1 MARTSIVGPAGILNK
16 STQNCY
22 QLIMAEYKLEVTTGN
37 MTYAGTFDHVFATLI
52 GTGGKSEQTELDN
65 YGVDFK
71 TGMTGIYTVKTS
83 LSLGKLL
90 LVKLEKDP
98 FLVLPEDKWYCSKV
112 VVTTPE
118 GEVVLFPCYR
128 WISRGELVELRGGRA
143 VKIFEE
149 DDPVLIE
156 NRQKELILKR
166 NLYQWEIDDPKLPHV
181 SHFKD
186 VSELPAEVSF
196 STSRIMETL
205 YTKSITRAEL
215 MFKGMLGSK
224 EEWENIEDMK
234 TMYWSKTTA
243 IWEYVAEHWK
253 EDDFYGFQFLNGFST
268 NVIER
273 CSELP
278 QNFPVTEEMVK
289 PFLEGGSSLRK
300 EMEKGNIFLCDYER
314 MDGLPTRM
322 YHGQSLHVTGG
333 LCLFYMNPGNKLRPI
348 AIQLHQ
354 QPSKENPIFLP
365 SDSETDWL
373 LAKIFIKNAD
383 VMQHQLVY
391 HFMRTHHVAEVFT
404 VATLRSLP
412 VIHPLYK
419 LLIPHVRYTL
429 QINTMARKVIVGP
442 TGILNTT
449 SLGYDGM
456 RELMRRSL
464 SELTYSSLCLPE
476 NIAARGLESI
486 SNFYCRDD
494 GLKLWDVISSFVKSV
509 VEYYYPSDSEVCK
522 DTELQDWISEIFTH
536 GFLGDKASGFPA
548 SFHTVKE
555 VTKFITMV
563 IFTVSAQH
571 AAANNG
577 QFDYCWGPNGS
588 LLLRKPP
595 PTTKG
600 ESSMKTILETL
611 PNVGETVKFSALGW
625 ILSKN
630 YTDMV
635 PLGTYPDERF
645 DEPAPKQ
652 MIKDFQAE
660 LSCLSEAIT
669 ERNSQLKVPYS
680 YLNPN
685 EIENSI
691 TI

>member
-1 MARTSIVGPAGILNK
+1 
-16 STQNCY
+16 
-22 QLIMAEYKLEVTTGN
+22 MAEYKLEVTTGN
-37 MTYAGTFDHVFATLI
+37 MTNAGTFDHMFVTLI
-52 GTGGKSEQTELDN
+52 GTGGKSERTELDN
-65 YGVDFK
+65 YGADFK

-90 LVKLEKDP
+90 LVKVEKDP
-98 FLVLPEDKWYCSKV
+98 FLVLPEDEWYCSKI

-156 NRQKELILKR
+156 NRQKELSLKR
-166 NLYQWEIDDPKLPHV
+166 NLYQWEINDPKLPHI

-196 STSRIMETL
+196 SASRLMETL
-205 YTKSITRAEL
+205 YTKNITRAEL
-215 MFKGMLGSK
+215 MFKGTLGSK
-224 EEWENIEDMK
+224 EEWENFEDMK
-234 TMYWSKTTA
+234 TMFWSKTTT
-243 IWEYVAEHWK
+243 IWEYVAQHWN
-253 EDDFYGFQFLNGFST
+253 EDDFYGFQFLNGFDT
-268 NVIER
+268 NVIKR

-278 QNFPVTEEMVK
+278 QNFTVTEEMVK

-300 EMEKGNIFLCDYER
+300 EMEKGNIFLCDYEK

-322 YHGQSLHVTGG
+322 YDGQSLHVTGG
-333 LCLFYMNPGNKLRPI
+333 FCLFYMNPENKLRPI

-373 LAKIFIKNAD
+373 LAKMFIKNAHM
-383 VMQHQLVY
+383 MQHQLVY

-404 VATLRSLP
+404 VATVRSLP

-429 QINTMARKVIVGP
+429 QINTMARKSIVGP
-442 TGILNTT
+442 AGILNKT
-449 SLGYDGM
+449 SLGFEGM
-456 RELMRRSL
+456 MELMRRSL

-486 SNFYCRDD
+486 PNFYYRDD
-494 GLKLWDVISSFVKSV
+494 GLKLWNIISSFVKSI

-571 AAANNG
+571 AAVNNG
-577 QFDYCWGPNGS
+577 QFDYCWAPNGS

-611 PNVGETVKFSALGW
+611 PNVGETVTFSAVGW
-625 ILSKN
+625 ILSNK

-669 ERNSQLKVPYS
+669 ERNSQLKVPYT

-685 EIENSI
+685 QIENSI

>member
-1 MARTSIVGPAGILNK
+1 
-16 STQNCY
+16 
-22 QLIMAEYKLEVTTGN
+22 MAEYKLEVTTGN

-166 NLYQWEIDDPKLPHV
+166 NFNLGY
-181 SHFKD
+181 
-186 VSELPAEVSF
+186 
-196 STSRIMETL
+196 SRILVISSTLSLLFLYDNSCEAYINVISKLNQAANTYAQILRETKYICL
-205 YTKSITRAEL
+205 P
-215 MFKGMLGSK
+215 
-224 EEWENIEDMK
+224 
-234 TMYWSKTTA
+234 
-243 IWEYVAEHWK
+243 EYVAEHWK